1 MASSSHRARARLRTT
16 PLAVVTGLVAAVL
29 MALTMSG
36 TMSAFTASITNANA
50 DVSSGTLLMRMDGA
64 PGATC
69 YSNGAEKSTP
79 ISASNSTSC
88 TTVNTFGTSALVPDS
103 SEARPATTVVVT
115 NDGSVSAKTFTL
127 RKADICRQTSSGSP
141 SGTATDVCAKINL
154 VVMSGSTQV
163 FSGTLQQL
171 GASSVDLVL
180 PAVAPKASQSF
191 TFTTKL
197 ADGLSND
204 YQGLTA
210 TVPLTWTFTA

>member
-1 MASSSHRARARLRTT
+1 MASSSHRAHARLRTT

-36 TMSAFTASITNANA
+36 TMSAFSASITNSNA
-50 DVSSGTLLMRMDGA
+50 SVSSGTLLMRMEGGS
-64 PGATC
+64 GATC
-69 YSNGAEKSTP
+69 YSNGADKTTP

-103 SEARPATTVVVT
+103 SEARPASTIVVT

-127 RKADICRQTSSGSP
+127 RKADICRQTSSGAP
-141 SGTATDVCAKINL
+141 SGTATDVCGKINL
-154 VVMSGSTQV
+154 VVTSGSTQV

-171 GASSVDLVL
+171 GASTVDLVL